1 VSSSRGRPL
10 LELRSFF
17 EKAKKYAPGIVSIVS
32 PSVASTTSSAPVS
45 LTPTTSAS
53 KPPPNTGA
61 TSSMPTVVADPEAQV
76 A

>member
-1 VSSSRGRPL
+1 L
-10 LELRSFF
+10 
-17 EKAKKYAPGIVSIVS
+17 
-32 PSVASTTSSAPVS
+32 TTSSAPVS

-61 TSSMPTVVADPEAQV
+61 TSSTPTIAADPEVEV